1 MKKQFILVL
10 LLALTA
16 GPVMAQSSSMS
27 DDQVMSFVVKEH
39 ERGTSNPQ
47 IVTKLMQKGVD
58 ISQISRVRD
67 KYERQMKQGGVTGAS
82 TEVAGKDA
90 SRLRTNNGKTRIGR
104 ERRQLSAYLR

>member
-10 LLALTA
+10 LLALAA
-16 GPVMAQSSSMS
+16 GPVMAQSSNMS

-58 ISQISRVRD
+58 ACVPTMARLVKTTAVESARNLRTIATIVYRQRKTPIIVIPTITTMRNTWISR
-67 KYERQMKQGGVTGAS
+67 MS
-82 TEVAGKDA
+82 
-90 SRLRTNNGKTRIGR
+90 
-104 ERRQLSAYLR
+104 

>member
-39 ERGTSNPQ
+39 ERGTRNPQ

-67 KYERQMKQGGVTGAS
+67 KYEPQMKQF
-82 TEVAGKDA
+82 
-90 SRLRTNNGKTRIGR
+90 R
-104 ERRQLSAYLR
+104 